1 MQSQEVS
8 IKPTINI
15 VLKPDTETL
24 DEVVVI
30 AYGTAKKESLT
41 GSISVV
47 DNKKIEKRIT
57 TSVTGALEG
66 AAPGV
71 QVNNTYGE
79 PGKAPSIRIRG
90 FGTLVSGASEPLYV
104 VDGVPFD
111 GNMAELNSNDIA
123 SMSILKDAASA
134 ALYGNR
140 AANGVVLI
148 TTKSG
153 HATNKP
159 SITLQMNQ
167 GIYNRGIPEYDRL
180 DADRWMEASWMAKK
194 YAMMSNKGMSATEAG
209 QYATEHLITESI
221 GRNIYNAADNQLFD
235 ANGKLT
241 ASRLSGYDDLDWADA
256 IERNGHRQDYNLSAS
271 TSGEKYSIYSSI
283 GYLKE
288 KGYVKAT
295 DYERYSGRINSTF
308 TPNKWFKGGVN
319 LTGSWTKRNYND
331 NATGSYYSNP
341 FYITRYMAPVY
352 PVYMHNADGSY
363 QLDENGE
370 KIYDTTSPYLGN
382 RNIAYEMLFNKEES
396 IRNVL
401 GGQAFATITL
411 PLGLSVT
418 VKGDL
423 NNSTSNNK
431 KYDNPKIGDGATNG
445 GRLTSYAY
453 QYRTV
458 TLQQILNW
466 NYQFKEIHNIE
477 AMIAHESYS

>member
-180 DADRWMEASWMAKK
+180 DADR
-194 YAMMSNKGMSATEAG
+194 
-209 QYATEHLITESI
+209 
-221 GRNIYNAADNQLFD
+221 
-235 ANGKLT
+235 
-241 ASRLSGYDDLDWADA
+241 
-256 IERNGHRQDYNLSAS
+256 
-271 TSGEKYSIYSSI
+271 
-283 GYLKE
+283 
-288 KGYVKAT
+288 
-295 DYERYSGRINSTF
+295 
-308 TPNKWFKGGVN
+308 
-319 LTGSWTKRNYND
+319 
-331 NATGSYYSNP
+331 
-341 FYITRYMAPVY
+341 
-352 PVYMHNADGSY
+352 
-363 QLDENGE
+363 
-370 KIYDTTSPYLGN
+370 
-382 RNIAYEMLFNKEES
+382 
-396 IRNVL
+396 
-401 GGQAFATITL
+401 
-411 PLGLSVT
+411 
-418 VKGDL
+418 
-423 NNSTSNNK
+423 
-431 KYDNPKIGDGATNG
+431 
-445 GRLTSYAY
+445 
-453 QYRTV
+453 
-458 TLQQILNW
+458 
-466 NYQFKEIHNIE
+466 
-477 AMIAHESYS
+477 

>member
-1 MQSQEVS
+1 MVISFIGMQSQEVS

-341 FYITRYMAPVY
+341 F
-352 PVYMHNADGSY
+352 
-363 QLDENGE
+363 
-370 KIYDTTSPYLGN
+370 
-382 RNIAYEMLFNKEES
+382 
-396 IRNVL
+396 
-401 GGQAFATITL
+401 
-411 PLGLSVT
+411 
-418 VKGDL
+418 
-423 NNSTSNNK
+423 
-431 KYDNPKIGDGATNG
+431 
-445 GRLTSYAY
+445 
-453 QYRTV
+453 
-458 TLQQILNW
+458 
-466 NYQFKEIHNIE
+466 
-477 AMIAHESYS
+477 

>member
-104 VDGVPFD
+104 VD
-111 GNMAELNSNDIA
+111 SNDIA

-159 SITLQMNQ
+159 SITLQMNK

-194 YAMMSNKGMSATEAG
+194 YAILQNPS
-209 QYATEHLITESI
+209 
-221 GRNIYNAADNQLFD
+221 
-235 ANGKLT
+235 
-241 ASRLSGYDDLDWADA
+241 DA
-256 IERNGHRQDYNLSAS
+256 I
-271 TSGEKYSIYSSI
+271 SIMQQTI
-283 GYLKE
+283 NYLM
-288 KGYVKAT
+288 
-295 DYERYSGRINSTF
+295 
-308 TPNKWFKGGVN
+308 PMVN
-319 LTGSWTKRNYND
+319 
-331 NATGSYYSNP
+331 
-341 FYITRYMAPVY
+341 
-352 PVYMHNADGSY
+352 
-363 QLDENGE
+363 
-370 KIYDTTSPYLGN
+370 
-382 RNIAYEMLFNKEES
+382 
-396 IRNVL
+396 
-401 GGQAFATITL
+401 
-411 PLGLSVT
+411 
-418 VKGDL
+418 
-423 NNSTSNNK
+423 
-431 KYDNPKIGDGATNG
+431 
-445 GRLTSYAY
+445 
-453 QYRTV
+453 
-458 TLQQILNW
+458 
-466 NYQFKEIHNIE
+466 
-477 AMIAHESYS
+477 